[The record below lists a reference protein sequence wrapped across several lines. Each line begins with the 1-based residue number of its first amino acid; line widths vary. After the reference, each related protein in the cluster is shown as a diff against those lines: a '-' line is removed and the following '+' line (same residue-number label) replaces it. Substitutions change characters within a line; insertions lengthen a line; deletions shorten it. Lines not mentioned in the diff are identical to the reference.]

1 MKILVLGITGT
12 VGHAVW
18 LNLRGKYQTFGS
30 IRGELEELSAKCS
43 LFNKNEKNIID
54 GIDVLNDNDLGR
66 SLEIAKPTVIV
77 NCVGVIKQLKEAK
90 FPIPT
95 IYLNALFPHRL
106 AKMCDQ
112 RNIRIIHI
120 STDCVFS
127 GNKGKYVESDISDAY
142 DLYGRTKFLGE
153 VTGENCL
160 TIRTSIVG
168 RQLSGSSA
176 LFEWFLSQKG
186 EVRGYRKAIFSGLT
200 TYALADIIRTLIEGH
215 PTVDGLFHV
224 SSQPISKY
232 DLLNRLK
239 SGLKLDIEIIPYDSV
254 VIDRSLD
261 PTRFRE
267 LTHIYIPGWDE
278 MIEDFVKKVPD
289 YEEWRY

>member
-1 MKILVLGITGT
+1 MRILILGITGML
-12 VGHAVW
+12 GHAVW
-18 LNLRGKYQTFGS
+18 LNLRDKHKTFGS

-54 GIDVLNDNDLGR
+54 GIDVLNDNDLER
-66 SLEIAKPTVIV
+66 ALDIAKPNVIV
-77 NCVGVIKQLKEAK
+77 NCVGVIKQLKDAK

-95 IYLNALFPHRL
+95 ISLNSLFPNRL
-106 AKMCDQ
+106 AKMCDEE
-112 RNIRIIHI
+112 NIRIIHI

-153 VTGENCL
+153 VTGNNCL

-168 RQLSGSSA
+168 RQLSGSSG

-200 TYALADIIRTLIEGH
+200 IYVLADIIRTLIEGH
-215 PTVDGLFHV
+215 PTVDGLYHV
-224 SSQPISKY
+224 SSEQINKY

-239 SGLKLDIEIIPYDSV
+239 SALKLDIEIIPDDSV

-261 PTRFRE
+261 STRFRE
-267 LTHIYIPGWDE
+267 LTHIYIPEWDE

-289 YEEWRY
+289 YEKWRY